1 MENLNIEGTTKT
13 PQVLS
18 ALEDNRLYISIK
30 GRSIPEDAKEFFQ
43 PLMDLIESYKPNPKP
58 NTVIDIYFEYLNTSS
73 SKSLAIFLK
82 RFESVTGT
90 EKVVN
95 WYYEKLDY
103 DLKEAGEDF
112 ALIIDI
118 PFNLVQISNS

>member
-43 PLMDLIESYKPNPKP
+43 PLMNLIELYRQNPKP
-58 NTVIDIYFEYLNTSS
+58 NTVIDICFEYLNTSS

-118 PFNLVQISNS
+118 PFNLIQISNS

>member
-13 PQVLS
+13 PQVIS

-30 GRSIPEDAKEFFQ
+30 GRSIPEDAKEFYQ
-43 PLMDLIESYKPNPKP
+43 PLMNLIESYRPNPKP
-58 NTVIDIYFEYLNTSS
+58 NTVIDIQFEYLNTSS